1 LFKLIL
7 LQKLNIL
14 KREDTLFTF
23 QQFRN
28 IHFKKVNLQELKN
41 KKKYIKMSKNYLE
54 ELNLVQ
60 REAVE
65 CTEGP
70 VMIIAGAGSGK
81 TRVLTYRIA
90 HLMKKG
96 ADPFNILSLTFTNK
110 AAREMKERIAKIVGQ
125 GEAKNIWMGT
135 FHSVFARILRS
146 EAEKLGYPQN
156 FTIYDT
162 DDSKDII
169 KAILKEQGLDDK
181 IYKPNSVLSRISAA
195 KNNLLSAQAY
205 ANNAQI
211 QEEDRQA
218 AKPKMGI
225 IFQQYAARCFKA
237 GAMDFDDLL
246 YQTNILLRDHPAVL
260 HKYQH
265 KFKYIM
271 VDEYQDTN
279 FSQYVIVKQLAAAYR
294 NICVVGDDA
303 QSIYSFRGANIQNIL
318 NFEKDYSELHIFK
331 LEENYRSTKNIVGA
345 ANTVIAQNKEQLKKN
360 VFTNNDEGE
369 LIKVIRTES
378 DNAEGSFVAS
388 SIFETKMNERAMNN
402 DFAILYRTN
411 AQSRAMEEGLR
422 RQNIPYRIYG
432 GLSFYQRKEI
442 KDLLSYYRLTINNDD
457 EVALKRIINYP
468 ARGIGDTT
476 LEKIL
481 VAANDHNVSLWKIIE
496 NINEFEIGLNTGT
509 KGKVDEFAT
518 MIKSFSA
525 MLKTSNAYDLGQH
538 IAVHS
543 GILRDLYADKTP
555 EGVSRHENIQELLN
569 GLKEFTESTELD
581 ILGELEE
588 EGEKVEDRIQEAEE
602 NIKEK
607 SGGRSQKSEETKI
620 DNGLLFSF
628 EESNTTESI
637 TTSNTTAEITKE
649 PTLDTFM
656 QDIALMTDSDKK
668 TEKEEDKNKVVL
680 MTIHASKGLEFKYV
694 YIVGLEENLFPSQMA
709 LTDRNDLEEERRL
722 FYVALTRAEK
732 RVTLSYSTTRYKW
745 GNLIYSEPSRFIE
758 EVNAKY
764 LDMPAPSSSN
774 MFGEEEY
781 HAKPKLNL
789 TGKPKETFTQR
800 PVIGKK
806 LVKITSAAKNTSDFD
821 TESLRDLQVGM
832 QVGHDRFGVG
842 KVISMDG
849 VFPNNKAT
857 VFFEGVGQKQLLIKF
872 AKLNILN

>member
-1 LFKLIL
+1 MFFK
-7 LQKLNIL
+7 NNTST
-14 KREDTLFTF
+14 E
-23 QQFRN
+23 
-28 IHFKKVNLQELKN
+28 
-41 KKKYIKMSKNYLE
+41 MSKNYLD
-54 ELNLVQ
+54 ELNTVQ

-70 VMIIAGAGSGK
+70 VMTIAGAGSGK

-96 ADPFNILSLTFTNK
+96 VDPFNILSLTFTNK
-110 AAREMKERIAKIVGQ
+110 AAREMKERIAKIVGP
-125 GEAKNIWMGT
+125 GEAKNLWMGT

-146 EAEKLGYPQN
+146 EAEKIGYPSN

-162 DDSKDII
+162 DDSKNII
-169 KAILKEQGLDDK
+169 KAILKEQSLDDK
-181 IYKPNSVLSRISAA
+181 IYKPSSVLARISAA
-195 KNNLLSAQAY
+195 KNNLLSSQAY
-205 ANNAQI
+205 VNSLQI

-225 IFQQYAARCFKA
+225 VFQQYAIRCFKA

-246 YQTNILLRDHPAVL
+246 YNTNILLRDHPAVL

-331 LEENYRSTKNIVGA
+331 LEQNYRSTKNIVGA
-345 ANTVIAQNKEQLKKN
+345 ANSSISQNKEQLKKL
-360 VFTNNDEGE
+360 VFTDNDEGE
-369 LIKVIRTES
+369 LIKVVRTDS
-378 DNAEGSFVAS
+378 DNAEGNVVAN

-402 DFAILYRTN
+402 HFAILYRTN
-411 AQSRAMEEGLR
+411 AQSRAMEEALR

-442 KDLLSYYRLTINNDD
+442 KDLLSYYRLTINNND

-476 LEKIL
+476 IDKIV
-481 VAANDHNVSLWKIIE
+481 VAANDHNISLWKVIE
-496 NINEFEIGLNTGT
+496 NINEFEIGLNNSA
-509 KGKVDEFAT
+509 KNKVDEFTT

-525 MLKTSNAYDLGQH
+525 MLTTHSAYDLGQH

-543 GILRDLYADKTP
+543 GILRDLYADKSP
-555 EGVSRHENIQELLN
+555 EGVSHHENIQALLN
-569 GLKEFTESTELD
+569 GLKEFTESAEVD
-581 ILGELEE
+581 G
-588 EGEKVEDRIQEAEE
+588 VEDRIQETEEGSEKIEVRSQEVEEE
-602 NIKEK
+602 NENEGRREK
-607 SGGRSQKSEETKI
+607 GELNNEILFPNEEQ
-620 DNGLLFSF
+620 S
-628 EESNTTESI
+628 SI
-637 TTSNTTAEITKE
+637 VNPNSSINITL
-649 PTLDTFM
+649 TVFM
-656 QDIALMTDSDKK
+656 QDIALMTDADKK
-668 TEKEEDKNKVVL
+668 IETEEDKNKVVL
-680 MTIHASKGLEFKYV
+680 MTIHASKGLEFPYV

-709 LTDRNDLEEERRL
+709 LTDRVDLEEERRL

-732 RVTLSYSTTRYKW
+732 RVTLTYSTTRYKW

-764 LDMPAPSSSN
+764 LEMPAQNNSN

-781 HAKPKLNL
+781 SAKPKLH
-789 TGKPKETFTQR
+789 TGKPKETYTQR

-821 TESLRDLQVGM
+821 TESLRNLQVGM
-832 QVGHDRFGVG
+832 QVGHDRFGIG

-849 VFPNNKAT
+849 TFPNNKAT
-857 VFFEGVGQKQLLIKF
+857 VHFEGVGQKQLLIKF